1 MEIIMTDRIKFLK
14 EETLCARNKCKRAPL
29 PSYSVAECEGSI
41 PVRKAL
47 GLKYMF
53 DNMPLFIGEGEII
66 VGTRTFFTPHATNK
80 DGHSVFDYTLNAYPT
95 YLSENDLLPF
105 GEMKTVY
112 NKKHYTPDL
121 SLLLDGG
128 IGGII
133 SAAEKRKEDQTL
145 REHNRDFLESVIIS
159 YTGLKNLITRYSDY
173 AFSLAENARGEEQE
187 RLTEIGRICK
197 RISTEPPTSFR
208 EAVQLL
214 WFGHLGTIIESGQFI
229 CYGRLDVILEKYI
242 ADTPDEVAREILAA
256 FLLKTYDQVDIN
268 DLTYIQKHEGQ
279 LVVTLGGV
287 LPNGENAVGR
297 TTMLFLDAIEE
308 LMLPEPEFNLRISS
322 KNPPEFLDRAAAL
335 SVRGA
340 NFISYYNDD
349 LFVKSLTEAGLSP
362 EDARSYGF
370 DLCQD
375 INVPGKCDTWIAC
388 EVVLAFELMNMLEEC
403 TDFSDFD
410 SLFSAYKERVKRA
423 IENSAQKFNRAHAHL
438 NLYGDGKEA
447 EFFSMRSELGK
458 TGRSP
463 LCPLPYLSGLFHGSI
478 ENAKDM
484 IYDPYPI
491 KKKGAYAGMPVEA
504 VNSLAALKE
513 VAFDKKKHTVE
524 EIYLAC
530 KRNFGGEGDCEMRK
544 MLRDAPKWGNDDPYV
559 DSIAK
564 ELFEFTLRTLAAQST
579 PEGGNMLAGIH
590 QPHPVANGQ
599 RLMATPDGRGSGEP
613 VAVTLTP
620 ASGTMKNGATAALK
634 SAACID
640 PSLVHWNY
648 CVMVNYYRTVFSSP
662 DGKDKFKNLLLGYFA
677 LGGLQHQPNILDKD
691 ELIKAQE
698 NPEKYKDLIV
708 RLWGIS
714 AHFTDLPK
722 NLQDEVIAR
731 LS

>member
-1 MEIIMTDRIKFLK
+1 M
-14 EETLCARNKCKRAPL
+14 
-29 PSYSVAECEGSI
+29 
-41 PVRKAL
+41 
-47 GLKYMF
+47 
-53 DNMPLFIGEGEII
+53 
-66 VGTRTFFTPHATNK
+66 
-80 DGHSVFDYTLNAYPT
+80 
-95 YLSENDLLPF
+95 
-105 GEMKTVY
+105 
-112 NKKHYTPDL
+112 
-121 SLLLDGG
+121 
-128 IGGII
+128 
-133 SAAEKRKEDQTL
+133 
-145 REHNRDFLESVIIS
+145 
-159 YTGLKNLITRYSDY
+159 
-173 AFSLAENARGEEQE
+173 
-187 RLTEIGRICK
+187 
-197 RISTEPPTSFR
+197 
-208 EAVQLL
+208 
-214 WFGHLGTIIESGQFI
+214 
-229 CYGRLDVILEKYI
+229 ILEKYI
-242 ADTPDEVAREILAA
+242 SDTPDEVAREILAA

-423 IENSAQKFNRAHAHL
+423 IENSAERFNRAHAHL

-504 VNSLAALKE
+504 VNSRAALKE

-698 NPEKYKDLIV
+698 NPEKYKDLVV